1 MARSGA
7 APGIDAGTDASER
20 HALRDEAERLWP
32 VSADRNLRLRPG
44 VRGGVGTPV
53 KAVLRKLMRWYVEP
67 LAYDQRSFNAA
78 VLRLIDDLDTRIA
91 QLEAELKSRR
101 ENRGVLAAGAVR
113 ARRGGAD
120 RGAAHLRA
128 DARGHEADLVTM
140 PFKWYPGARVLVA
153 GVPLAALDL
162 EEVDGRPST
171 S

>member
-1 MARSGA
+1 VPDQEPKNSESAGISSPAEIDVAALYAQLREEVARSGA
-7 APGIDAGTDASER
+7 APGIDAGTGAAER

-91 QLEAELKSRR
+91 QLEAELKSR
-101 ENRGVLAAGAVR
+101 
-113 ARRGGAD
+113 
-120 RGAAHLRA
+120 
-128 DARGHEADLVTM
+128 
-140 PFKWYPGARVLVA
+140 
-153 GVPLAALDL
+153 
-162 EEVDGRPST
+162 S
-171 S
+171 